1 MKTMKLHV
9 LSVVMILAMVLSASL
24 AAASSNW
31 ALTKGSKL
39 GDDFAPFTAVDT
51 AAGIEIKGSG
61 GYDSTTGNAAGVILN
76 DALDGNRFSVELK
89 VSEIAGMRNQGADHW
104 FNVNLLNRPHYFKL
118 DDTGLA
124 EGLNLFLRPYSESKV
139 DVEVYLISKA
149 DGWVGIGG
157 SQVDWSN
164 NTLKVE
170 YNAADASLKVNGTAI
185 EGDFSKVFGLF
196 ENGKAYFSTGASN
209 SGEASYGYTVTALNG
224 SPVSLA
230 GGAPAANAGGS
241 SDGAGAGATD
251 GAGAGSESGTSAP
264 AAANPK
270 TSDNGV
276 MPYAFLAV
284 AALAGLLLFG
294 SRKLLHNR

>member
-1 MKTMKLHV
+1 MKTMKLKV
-9 LSVVMILAMVLSASL
+9 ISVVMMLAMVLSASL

-31 ALTKGSKL
+31 TLTKGSKM
-39 GDDFAPFTAVDT
+39 GEDFAPFTAVDT

-61 GYDSTTGNAAGVILN
+61 GYDSTTGSAAGVILN
-76 DALDGNRFSVELK
+76 DALDGSSFSVELK
-89 VSEIAGMRNQGADHW
+89 VSEIAGMRSQGADHW
-104 FNVNLLNRPHYFKL
+104 FNVNLLNRPHFFKL
-118 DDTGLA
+118 DDTGQA
-124 EGLNLFLRPYSESKV
+124 EGLNLFLRPFSDSKV

-170 YNAADASLKVNGTAI
+170 YNSADASLKVNGAAI
-185 EGDFSKVFGLF
+185 EGDFSKIFGLF

-209 SGEASYGYTVTALNG
+209 SGEATYGYTVTALNG

-241 SDGAGAGATD
+241 SDGAGTTD
-251 GAGAGSESGTSAP
+251 GAGTANSGAGTSAP

-276 MPYAFLAV
+276 IPYSFMAI

-294 SRKLLHNR
+294 SRKLLQSR